1 MYGKYGRYVKVG
13 TLCNL
18 PLEITFPSA
27 HHSPNTVNKN
37 AKEFVMGTVKLN
49 SVPEKKMENHQVIS
63 KVLNPMQNNFE
74 VRREL

>member
-1 MYGKYGRYVKVG
+1 MYERYGRYAKVG

-49 SVPEKKMENHQVIS
+49 SVPKKKEKSSINQ
-63 KVLNPMQNNFE
+63 
-74 VRREL
+74 

>member
-1 MYGKYGRYVKVG
+1 MESMEGMQDRYV
-13 TLCNL
+13 CNL

-49 SVPEKKMENHQVIS
+49 SVFKFRKVIS
-63 KVLNPMQNNFE
+63 QL
-74 VRREL
+74 